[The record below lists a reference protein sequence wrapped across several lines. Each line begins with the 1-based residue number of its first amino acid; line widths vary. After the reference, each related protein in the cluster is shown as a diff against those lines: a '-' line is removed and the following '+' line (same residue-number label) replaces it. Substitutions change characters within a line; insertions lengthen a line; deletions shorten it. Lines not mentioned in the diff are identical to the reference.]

1 MNNLKDK
8 ISILV
13 VEDETIVAN
22 NIKKRLESCGYIVD
36 KIANNAEDAFK
47 FTSEL
52 KPDIVLMDIKLKGKS
67 DGIEAAKKIQG
78 GINIPVIFLTSY
90 ADENTFQKAKEI
102 MPFGYLIKPFESKE
116 LERTVELALFK
127 HAMELKIKQSEQRLA
142 LAVRA
147 GKTGIWEYYPSEKRL
162 FADDSLK
169 HLLGYS
175 DLEPLNRVEDFLS
188 LIHPDDR
195 NKVLEII
202 NSSAPIYN
210 EGEELELKV
219 LKKDGSIMWV
229 SCASKKQVS
238 RKDNS
243 FYYLGTAVD
252 ITNRKL
258 NEETIKKSE
267 EIFRKTFDNAGIGM
281 AMLKSNGS
289 FIRVNK
295 SFCDTLLYS
304 SAEILQS
311 NLLNLTFEED
321 RELNEKSFYEL
332 LTLEKGEYLDYECRY
347 LNSQKK
353 IVWCVTNVSLIKIL
367 DSQSFFIVQFQDI
380 TARKEAES
388 KLAALAENLRLLN
401 ASKDKF
407 FSIISHD
414 LRSPFNS
421 LLGLSEYL
429 SESYDEL
436 SEDEVKEVL
445 GGLHRSA
452 KNVYKLLINLL
463 DWARLQTGR
472 LTVNKNIF
480 KIESPLQNV
489 LNLYDD
495 AINKKKLN
503 IIKNISVDKSLYAD
517 SNMIETVLRNLLYN
531 SIKFTPEYGTI
542 TISVSI
548 HNDSAA
554 VSIAD
559 TGKGISAEDLKKLF
573 RLDAQVRGES
583 TDGERGT
590 GLGLILSKE
599 FVEKNGG
606 NIQVESQLG
615 IGSNFTFTVPF
626 AE

>member
-1 MNNLKDK
+1 MNNLKDRVN
-8 ISILV
+8 ILV

-36 KIANNAEDAFK
+36 KIVNNADDAFK
-47 FTSEL
+47 FALEL
-52 KPDIVLMDIKLKGKS
+52 KPNIVLMDIKLKGKT
-67 DGIEAAKKIQG
+67 DGIEAAEKIQG
-78 GINIPVIFLTSY
+78 KINIPVIFLTSY
-90 ADENTFQKAKEI
+90 ADENTFLKAKAI

-116 LERTVELALFK
+116 LERTVELAIFK

-147 GKTGIWEYYPSEKRL
+147 GKTGIWEYYPEEKRL
-162 FADDSLK
+162 FADNSFK
-169 HLLGYS
+169 HLLGYTDEQS
-175 DLEPLNRVEDFLS
+175 LNNFDEYFS
-188 LIHPDDR
+188 LVHPDDR
-195 NKVLEII
+195 NKVLELLNFPAPFNLDGKEIELRLI
-202 NSSAPIYN
+202 KYDGSTIWVALTAKKQFSIKNNSS
-210 EGEELELKV
+210 
-219 LKKDGSIMWV
+219 
-229 SCASKKQVS
+229 
-238 RKDNS
+238 
-243 FYYLGTAVD
+243 YYLGTALD

-281 AMLKSNGS
+281 AMLKPNGS
-289 FIRVNK
+289 FIRINK

-304 SAEILQS
+304 SSEILQS
-311 NLLNLTFEED
+311 NILNLTFEED

-332 LTLEKGEYLDYECRY
+332 LTLEKGEYLNYECRY

-353 IVWCVTNVSLIKIL
+353 IVWCVTSVSLIKIHN
-367 DSQSFFIVQFQDI
+367 SQSFFILQFQDI

-452 KNVYKLLINLL
+452 KNVYNLLINLL

-480 KIESPLQNV
+480 KIDYPLQNV
-489 LNLYDD
+489 LNLYAE

-503 IIKNISVDKSLYAD
+503 IIKNISVDKSLFAD
-517 SNMIETVLRNLLYN
+517 ANMVETVLRNLLYN
-531 SIKFTPEYGTI
+531 SIKFTSENGTI
-542 TISVSI
+542 TISVSP
-548 HNDSAA
+548 HTDAA
-554 VSIAD
+554 AISIAD
-559 TGKGISAEDLKKLF
+559 TGKGMSAEDLLKLF
-573 RLDAQVRGES
+573 RLDVQVRGES

-606 NIQVESQLG
+606 SIQVESQLG

>member
-8 ISILV
+8 INILV

-22 NIKKRLESCGYIVD
+22 NIKKRLESCGYIVNR
-36 KIANNAEDAFK
+36 IVNNADDAFK
-47 FTSEL
+47 FASEL
-52 KPDIVLMDIKLKGKS
+52 KPDIVLMDIKLKGKT
-67 DGIEAAKKIQG
+67 DGIEAAEKIQG
-78 GINIPVIFLTSY
+78 KINIPVIFLTSY
-90 ADENTFQKAKEI
+90 ADENTFQKAKAI

-147 GKTGIWEYYPSEKRL
+147 GKTGIWEFYPSEKRL

-175 DLEPLNRVEDFLS
+175 DLESLNSVEDFLS
-188 LIHPDDR
+188 LVHPDDR

-202 NSSAPIYN
+202 NSQVPIYN
-210 EGEELELKV
+210 EGDEFELKV
-219 LKKDGSIMWV
+219 LKKDGSIIWV
-229 SCASKKQVS
+229 SCASKKQIS
-238 RKDNS
+238 TKDNS
-243 FYYLGTAVD
+243 FFYLGTAVD

-281 AMLKSNGS
+281 AMLKPNGS
-289 FIRVNK
+289 FIRINK

-304 SAEILQS
+304 STEILQS
-311 NLLNLTFEED
+311 NLLNLTFEKD
-321 RELNEKSFYEL
+321 RDLIEKSFYEL
-332 LTLEKGEYLDYECRY
+332 LTLEKGEYLNYECRY

-353 IVWCVTNVSLIKIL
+353 VVWCVTSISLIKMQ

-452 KNVYKLLINLL
+452 KNVYNLLTNLL

-480 KIESPLQNV
+480 KIDYPLQNV
-489 LNLYDD
+489 LNLYAE
-495 AINKKKLN
+495 AIKKKKLN

-517 SNMIETVLRNLLYN
+517 ANMIETVLRNLLYN
-531 SIKFTPEYGTI
+531 SIKFTPDNGTI

-548 HNDSAA
+548 HSGSAA

-559 TGKGISAEDLKKLF
+559 TGKGMSAEDLIKLF
-573 RLDAQVRGES
+573 RLDAQVRGEG

-606 NIQVESQLG
+606 KIQVESQLG